1 MTREESIMLNDALT
15 ELTGIKHYAS
25 VQEMFEAKFA
35 EEKEERTAKEM
46 ADKQQTE
53 KTGDCK

>member
-1 MTREESIMLNDALT
+1 MTGEESRMLNDALT

-25 VQEMFEAKFA
+25 VEEMFEAKFSK
-35 EEKEERTAKEM
+35 EKEERTAKEM
-46 ADKQQTE
+46 AGKQQAE